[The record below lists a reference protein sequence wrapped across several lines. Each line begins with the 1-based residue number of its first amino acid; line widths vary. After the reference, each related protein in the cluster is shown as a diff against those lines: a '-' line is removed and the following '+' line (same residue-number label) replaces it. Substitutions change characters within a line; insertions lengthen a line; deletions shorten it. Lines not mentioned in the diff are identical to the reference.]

1 MLDDRYR
8 AIVAPG
14 LEAHAGEPGE
24 LPVRLPAN
32 LVGVPI
38 VKQVTDFS
46 CGAAATLAMLRLW
59 RWETYAHVEE
69 TDLHD
74 ALQTTGES
82 GTEPEPI
89 AEYLRVAA
97 HLRAEYRHGDVTL
110 SHLQQAVDRGEP
122 PIVDLQAWRD
132 RDRPWRETW
141 DAGHY
146 VVLVGYD
153 AERLFVMDPSV
164 LTPGGYA
171 YLPAAELDERWHD
184 LAGPHDVPV
193 ERMVIFVPSGS
204 GARWQPPEHGLVNHE
219 AQPPEGRLLTGVAT
233 RLR

>member
-1 MLDDRYR
+1 MLDDPYR
-8 AIVAPG
+8 AIVAPV
-14 LEAHAGEPGE
+14 LEAHAGGAE

-32 LVGVPI
+32 LVAVPI

-69 TDLHD
+69 TDLHA
-74 ALQTTGES
+74 ALQTTGAR

-110 SHLQQAVDRGEP
+110 SQLQQAIDRGEP

-164 LTPGGYA
+164 LTPGALRATSRRPSSTSDGTIW
-171 YLPAAELDERWHD
+171 PGRTTFPWSGWSSSSRAAAASAGCRWS
-184 LAGPHDVPV
+184 
-193 ERMVIFVPSGS
+193 PS
-204 GARWQPPEHGLVNHE
+204 
-219 AQPPEGRLLTGVAT
+219 TGMAT

>member
-1 MLDDRYR
+1 M
-8 AIVAPG
+8 APALQPFG
-14 LEAHAGEPGE
+14 AD
-24 LPVRLPAN
+24 LPTHRLPEN
-32 LVGVPI
+32 LIPVPV

-46 CGAAATLAMLRLW
+46 CGAAAALSLLQLW
-59 RWETYAHVEE
+59 CWERYADIEE
-69 TDLHD
+69 TSLHG
-74 ALQTTGES
+74 ALQTTDAQ

-89 AEYLRVAA
+89 AAYLSGPG
-97 HLRAEYRHGDVTL
+97 HLRAEYRYGDVTL
-110 SHLQQAVDRGEP
+110 AQLQAAVDRGEP

-132 RDRPWRETW
+132 RDSPWRDTW

-171 YLPAAELDERWHD
+171 FFPAAELDERWHD
-184 LAGPHDVPV
+184 LAGPHEVPV
-193 ERMVIFVPSGS
+193 ERMSIFVPSAGVRWRPS
-204 GARWQPPEHGLVNHE
+204 GAVGD
-219 AQPPEGRLLTGVAT
+219 VAT

>member
-1 MLDDRYR
+1 MLHDHPR
-8 AIVAPG
+8 ATAAPV
-14 LEAHAGEPGE
+14 LEPLGAD
-24 LPVRLPAN
+24 LPTHRLPAN
-32 LVGVPI
+32 LIPVPV

-46 CGAAATLAMLRLW
+46 CGAAAALSLLRLW
-59 RWETYAHVEE
+59 RWESYADVEE
-69 TDLHD
+69 TALHD
-74 ALQTTGES
+74 ALQTTDAQ

-89 AEYLRVAA
+89 AEYLSVAA

-110 SHLQQAVDRGEP
+110 AQLQAAVDRGEP

-132 RDRPWRETW
+132 RDRPWRDTW

-171 YLPAAELDERWHD
+171 FFPVAELDERWHD
-184 LAGPHDVPV
+184 LAGPHEVPV
-193 ERMVIFVPSGS
+193 ERMSIFVPAAGI
-204 GARWQPPEHGLVNHE
+204 RWRPSEVVGGL
-219 AQPPEGRLLTGVAT
+219 AT

>member
-14 LEAHAGEPGE
+14 LESHAPEP
-24 LPVRLPAN
+24 PARLPSN
-32 LVGVPI
+32 LIAVPA

-46 CGAAATLAMLRLW
+46 CGAAATLSLLRLW

-69 TDLHD
+69 TDLHG
-74 ALQTTGES
+74 ALQTTDAA
-82 GTEPEPI
+82 GTEPEPM

-97 HLRAEYRHGDVTL
+97 HLRAEYHHGDVTL
-110 SHLQQAVDRGEP
+110 SQLLLAVDRGEP

-132 RDRPWRETW
+132 RDQPWRETW

-164 LTPGGYA
+164 LTPGAYA

-204 GARWQPPEHGLVNHE
+204 GPRWQPD
-219 AQPPEGRLLTGVAT
+219 EGVSGVAT